1 MLHLNIP
8 DSAIVR
14 DTSTFHGVNKGL
26 PSTRQMVSNDLPNKK
41 HEIEDKN
48 EDISSLEM
56 TTAIAQ
62 VKTIDLKDFIDQVFH
77 DIKTT
82 SFEIPTLQLH
92 LLLGL
97 KVLKC
102 KQ

>member
-14 DTSTFHGVNKGL
+14 DMSTFHGVNKGP
-26 PSTRQMVSNDLPNKK
+26 PSTRQMVSNGLPNQK
-41 HEIEDKN
+41 HDIEDKN

-56 TTAIAQ
+56 TTTIAH
-62 VKTIDLKDFIDQVFH
+62 VKTVDMKDFIDQIFH

-82 SFEIPTLQLH
+82 FIEIPALQLH

>member
-1 MLHLNIP
+1 
-8 DSAIVR
+8 
-14 DTSTFHGVNKGL
+14 
-26 PSTRQMVSNDLPNKK
+26 MVSNGLLNRK
-41 HEIEDKN
+41 HDIEDKN
-48 EDISSLEM
+48 EDINSLEM

-77 DIKTT
+77 DTKTT
-82 SFEIPTLQLH
+82 SIEIHVLQLH